1 MSDKQ
6 YMNIHVLVA
15 EDDNFQRLALIDIL
29 TLCDYQVT
37 AVENGRLARDE
48 LLKQDSNIDIVLL
61 DLYMPEMDGFEL
73 LSLMQEHENL
83 QKIPVI
89 MMSSDKEE
97 EKVATCI
104 SKGAKDYIF
113 KPLRVQNVKAI
124 AKYVQFKDQG
134 DKNSNLVGIQQY
146 KVLKTLGQ
154 GASGSVELVQKN
166 DGKLY
171 ALKTISMKY
180 MNETEKRSAQ
190 SEVTLLKVLDAPTI
204 IRYYEAFVQNDSIYI
219 VMEYAKEG
227 ALSDKIQEHK
237 TKGIKIDEE
246 SILYFTSQIIIALFF
261 MHQKKILHRDIK
273 SQNLFLTKENVVKLG
288 DFGISKALGTNAD
301 FTKTLVG
308 TPYFMSPEVCAGQ
321 PYGDKADIWA
331 LGCTLYEM
339 VMLRRP
345 FDCENINTLFT
356 MIRSQDPPPLHDNC
370 STDIRMLITLM
381 LNKDP
386 LKRPF
391 IWDLVNIPIINKNI
405 KKYHQQEAPDDP
417 FLIELLK
424 RPTSGHPVS
433 ITNTPSNSNNK
444 NESSTNSVATNNPAI
459 NNNSQETQ
467 CNTLEQIS
475 KALSENLKPYDLKMG
490 MFHVERNVINGK
502 QIFDWF
508 NQYYPNYQTSQLV
521 ELLQNLVEKK
531 YIHHISGP
539 QYEPNIN
546 SLFRFQ
552 FDMPGMPQNCY
563 KIWNKQARAPR
574 DIMQDIIQQANCI
587 IQEICEQY
595 TGVISEDKLIQ
606 SKKYTKFQEM
616 VCELQKVYLQ
626 DLTQED
632 QRKSFFLNLI
642 QIMQFHQFMKEKYD
656 HKRNEQKKSV
666 STILD
671 LIQSFFPFFKR
682 QQKFEYRIGHQTFS
696 IEDVKHGILRC
707 NKRHKGSSFHPFAG
721 SDDKYQLIQQQDLRV
736 LILFKEENASPS
748 SLLFIKPETFEEQL
762 NQLCAKFMSRFVC
775 FDRVENDLTLH
786 KIFQIYQN
794 DFGKDQSDTIKWVS
808 KYTKGIGNVNDLI
821 SSIKQGEVF
830 IQFKEQFE
838 I

>member
-1 MSDKQ
+1 
-6 YMNIHVLVA
+6 MNIHVLVA

-61 DLYMPEMDGFEL
+61 DLYMPEMDGIEL
-73 LSLMQEHENL
+73 LSLMQEHEIL

-89 MMSSDKEE
+89 MMSQDKEE
-97 EKVATCI
+97 DVVATCI

-124 AKYVQFKDQG
+124 AKYVQYKDQG

-146 KVLKTLGQ
+146 KVLNTLGQ

-237 TKGIKIDEE
+237 NKGARIDEE
-246 SILYFTSQIIIALFF
+246 TILYFTSQIVIALFF

-321 PYGDKADIWA
+321 NYGDKADIWA

-386 LKRPF
+386 QKRPF

-405 KKYHQQEAPDDP
+405 RKYQQQEAPDDP

-424 RPTSGHPVS
+424 RPTSDNPVN
-433 ITNTPSNSNNK
+433 IPNTPSNS
-444 NESSTNSVATNNPAI
+444 STNQPPTNPVASNNNSNPAI
-459 NNNSQETQ
+459 SNNNSQETQ
-467 CNTLEQIS
+467 CNALEQIS
-475 KALSENLKPYDLKMG
+475 KAISENLKPYDQKVG
-490 MFHVERNVINGK
+490 MFHVERNVLNGK

-521 ELLQNLVEKK
+521 ELLQNLVDKK

-539 QYEPNIN
+539 QYESNVN

-552 FDMPGMPQNCY
+552 FDMPGMPQNYY
-563 KIWNKQARAPR
+563 KIWNKQARVPS
-574 DIMQDIIQQANCI
+574 DIMQDIIQQANLVL
-587 IQEICEQY
+587 QEICEQY
-595 TGVISEDKLIQ
+595 TQVISEDKLIQ

-632 QRKSFFLNLI
+632 QRKSFFLNLV
-642 QIMQFHQFMKEKYD
+642 QIMQFHQFVKEKYE
-656 HKRNEQKKSV
+656 HKRNEKKQNV

-671 LIQSFFPFFKR
+671 LIQSFLPFFKK
-682 QQKFEYRIGHQTFS
+682 QQKFEYKIGQQIFS
-696 IEDVKHGILRC
+696 IEEVKHGILRC
-707 NKRHKGSSFHPFAG
+707 NKKHKGSSFRPFNE
-721 SDDKYQLIQQQDLRV
+721 SNDKYNLVQQQDLRV

-748 SLLFIKPETFEEQL
+748 PLLFIKPETYDEQL
-762 NQLCAKFMSRFVC
+762 NQLCAKFMSRFIC

-794 DFGKDQSDTIKWVS
+794 DFGKDQCDVIKWAS
-808 KYTKGIGNVNDLI
+808 KYTKGIGNVSDLI

-830 IQFKEQFE
+830 IQFQEKFE